1 MARVSSKNVII
12 VTHGKP
18 ENRSP
23 RFQKAFHPEA
33 WDEQVVNC
41 ELSIQ
46 TQLINI
52 ARSKYPDRSLAS
64 IMKDSTCLA
73 EVLRE
78 LGQYLKSKNS
88 SSESS
93 LRQTT
98 CFLYFYTR
106 LEE

>member
-1 MARVSSKNVII
+1 MARVSSKHVII

-18 ENRSP
+18 ENRSH
-23 RFQKAFHPEA
+23 RFQKAFSPEA

-41 ELSIQ
+41 ELSIE

-73 EVLRE
+73 EVMRE
-78 LGQYLKSKNS
+78 LVQYLKSKNS
-88 SSESS
+88 TTDSS
-93 LRQTT
+93 LRQTN

-106 LEE
+106 LVE